1 MATPTPQHWKTDIT
15 DLRNRAL
22 ACFEPRMAE
31 RMSARA
37 AAACLSGIVG
47 HVVRKISL
55 DVAQQT
61 CAELA
66 RDERTWRT
74 SFGVLP
80 HDNGYVSEATQL
92 VATVARSL
100 LPIAGADNLRAALSF
115 WACEDDPRIWQ
126 SVAA

>member
-1 MATPTPQHWKTDIT
+1 MATPRTTHWKTDIT

-22 ACFEPRMAE
+22 ACFEPRTAE

-47 HVVRKISL
+47 HVVRKTSL
-55 DVAQQT
+55 EEAQRT

-66 RDERTWRT
+66 RTEITWRT

-80 HDNGYVSEATQL
+80 HDNGHVSEATQL

-100 LPIAGADNLRAALSF
+100 LPLTGADHLRAALSF
-115 WACEDDPRIWQ
+115 WACESDPRIWQ
-126 SVAA
+126 SLAA